1 MDNYL
6 KAYKKLK
13 NRERLPFAVKIIYA
27 LTALT
32 VILHIVSA
40 LSERFADIFN
50 RYISSGVRFVL
61 TNITDIIPFSLAEML
76 IICIPIIIFLLVR
89 YAIKYYCDSW
99 RSVIVYIASVFSF
112 ICILYI
118 LFFWG
123 YGVGYN
129 VPTIDKKLNLE
140 RRDVSS
146 IELSETAQILAEKVN
161 EEAENILFRKAN
173 FSVMPYN
180 ISELSNKLN
189 KCYDSFWTKKGVVSP
204 LSSNLKPVMLSKAMS
219 YTHITGIYSFFTSEA
234 NINVDFPDYT
244 IPFTAAHEM
253 AHQRGIAREDEANFI
268 AFLVCIDSDDDYIR
282 YSGYLSMLEYVLNA
296 LYRADR
302 DLYTKTIKS
311 LDINIRYEMVA
322 YSSFFE
328 QYRDSVASNISGT
341 INDTYLKLNGTEGE
355 RSYGMVVDLAVAYF
369 RNKN

>member
-6 KAYKKLK
+6 KTYKYKKST
-13 NRERLPFAVKIIYA
+13 ERLPLAVKIIYA

-40 LSERFADIFN
+40 LSERFADVFN
-50 RYISSGVRFVL
+50 RYISSCVRFVL

-76 IICIPIIIFLLVR
+76 IICIPIIVFLLVR
-89 YAIKYYCDSW
+89 HAIKYYCDSW
-99 RSVIVYIASVFSF
+99 RSVVVYVASVFSF

-129 VPTIDKKLNLE
+129 VPTIDKKLGLE
-140 RRDVSS
+140 RRDVSAA
-146 IELSETAQILAEKVN
+146 ELSDTAQILADKVN
-161 EEAENILFRKAN
+161 EEAENVLFRNAN

-180 ISELSNKLN
+180 ISELSDKLN
-189 KCYDSFWTKKGVVSP
+189 KGYDDFSARKGVVSS
-204 LSSNLKPVMLSKAMS
+204 LSSTLKPVMLSKAMS

-244 IPFTAAHEM
+244 LPFTAAHEM
-253 AHQRGIAREDEANFI
+253 AHQRGIAREDEANFV
-268 AFLVCIDSDDDYIR
+268 AFLVCIENDDDYIR
-282 YSGYLSMLEYVLNA
+282 YSGYLGMLEYVLSA
-296 LYRADR
+296 LYSADKE
-302 DLYTKTIKS
+302 LYMKTIKS
-311 LDINIRYEMVA
+311 LDINIRYEMAA
-322 YSSFFE
+322 YSDFFE

-369 RNKN
+369 KNKN